1 MSGLRSLDPG
11 RSKPGEDGRNNLPDI
26 GQALRSRTV
35 RTVPKVCGAV
45 MNASVEALP
54 VSHRAHPAP
63 VPAPEVV
70 VREGILDMPGDVTL
84 HHGGRLSGIRIAWRL
99 AGPANAPVVCALGGI
114 SANRRVFVTED
125 PRQGWWSEIVGPGRP
140 LDANRFRVLSFDYLG
155 GSGETTGPVTEAASE
170 TAARLPGAGLAI
182 VPPAKAAGSLADG
195 VRPASTFPNISTYD
209 QAELLVRLLNNL
221 GVKSLRAAVGGSYGG
236 MVALAFGERYP
247 ERVSELIVIGAADRT
262 HPMATAWRSVQRR
275 ILRFALECGRPKDG
289 LQLARALAMS
299 TYRSAEEFEARF
311 DDAPVRDGARFLFP
325 VEQYL
330 FARGTDFADRHKPE
344 AILCLSESIDLHH
357 VDATR
362 IFVPTTIVAVRED
375 QLVPLA
381 DLRGLAARLP
391 LAKLHEISSIYG
403 HDAFLKESD
412 QLRGIFTAALGGAA

>member
-1 MSGLRSLDPG
+1 
-11 RSKPGEDGRNNLPDI
+11 
-26 GQALRSRTV
+26 
-35 RTVPKVCGAV
+35 

-54 VSHRAHPAP
+54 VAHRAHLAP
-63 VPAPEVV
+63 VPAPEMV
-70 VREGILDMPGDVTL
+70 VREGVLDVPGEVSL
-84 HHGGRLSGIRIAWRL
+84 YHGGRLSGIRIAWRL

-114 SANRRVFVTED
+114 SANRRVFDQEN
-125 PRQGWWSEIVGPGRP
+125 PKQGWWSEVVGSGQA
-140 LDANRFRVLSFDYLG
+140 LDADRFRVLSFDYLG
-155 GSGETTGPVTEAASE
+155 GSAETTGPAG
-170 TAARLPGAGLAI
+170 GAGSA
-182 VPPAKAAGSLADG
+182 
-195 VRPASTFPNISTYD
+195 FPNISTYD

-221 GVKSLRAAVGGSYGG
+221 GLKSLRAIVGGSYGG

-247 ERVSELIVIGAADRT
+247 ERVSRLVVIGAADRT
-262 HPMATAWRSVQRR
+262 HPMATAWRSVQRK
-275 ILRFALECGRPKDG
+275 ILRFAVDCGRPKDG

-311 DDAPVRDGARFLFP
+311 DAAPTRDGERFAFP

-330 FARGTDFADRHKPE
+330 FARGTDFAERNHPE

-362 IFVPTTIVAVRED
+362 VFVPTTIIAIRED
-375 QLVPLA
+375 QLVPLT

-391 LAKLHEISSIYG
+391 VAKLHEISSIYG

-412 QLRGIFTAALGGAA
+412 QLRGIFAVALGGVA

>member
-1 MSGLRSLDPG
+1 
-11 RSKPGEDGRNNLPDI
+11 
-26 GQALRSRTV
+26 
-35 RTVPKVCGAV
+35 
-45 MNASVEALP
+45 MNASLEVVHVA
-54 VSHRAHPAP
+54 SRAQHAP
-63 VPAPEVV
+63 VPSSAPDAVA
-70 VREGILDMPGDVTL
+70 REGILDVPGEVSL
-84 HHGGRLSGIRIAWRL
+84 YHGGKLSGMRIAWRL
-99 AGPANAPVVCALGGI
+99 VGPANAPVVCALGGI

-125 PRQGWWSEIVGPGRP
+125 PRQGWWSEVVGPERA

-155 GSGETTGPVTEAASE
+155 GSADSTGPTGDL
-170 TAARLPGAGLAI
+170 TGAHPS
-182 VPPAKAAGSLADG
+182 PP
-195 VRPASTFPNISTYD
+195 FPSISSYD

-221 GVKSLRAAVGGSYGG
+221 GLKSLRAIVGGSYGG

-247 ERVSELIVIGAADRT
+247 ERVGHLIVIGAADRT

-275 ILRFALECGRPKDG
+275 IVRFAAECGRAKDG

-299 TYRSAEEFEARF
+299 TYRSSEEFAARF
-311 DDAPVRDGARFLFP
+311 DAAPAHDGGRFVFP
-325 VEQYL
+325 VERYL
-330 FARGTDFADRHKPE
+330 FARGSDFAERHQPE

-362 IFVPTTIVAVRED
+362 IFVPTTVVAIRED

-391 LAKLHEISSIYG
+391 VAKLHEISSIYG

-412 QLRGIFTAALGGAA
+412 QLRGIFAAALGSLA

>member
-1 MSGLRSLDPG
+1 
-11 RSKPGEDGRNNLPDI
+11 
-26 GQALRSRTV
+26 
-35 RTVPKVCGAV
+35 
-45 MNASVEALP
+45 MNASVEAIP
-54 VSHRAHPAP
+54 VSHRAHLAP
-63 VPAPEVV
+63 VPAPEMV
-70 VREGILDMPGDVTL
+70 VREGILDVPGEVSL
-84 HHGGRLSGIRIAWRL
+84 HHGGRLSGIRVAWRL

-125 PRQGWWSEIVGPGRP
+125 PRQGWWSEVVGSGRA
-140 LDANRFRVLSFDYLG
+140 LDADRFRVLSFDYLG
-155 GSGETTGPVTEAASE
+155 GSAETTGPAAAPS
-170 TAARLPGAGLAI
+170 
-182 VPPAKAAGSLADG
+182 
-195 VRPASTFPNISTYD
+195 FPNISTYD

-221 GVKSLRAAVGGSYGG
+221 GLKSLRAIVGGSYGG

-247 ERVSELIVIGAADRT
+247 ERVSQLVVIGAADRA

-275 ILRFALECGRPKDG
+275 ILRFAVECGRPKDG

-311 DDAPVRDGARFLFP
+311 DGAPARNGEHFVFP

-330 FARGTDFADRHKPE
+330 FARGSDFADRHNAE
-344 AILCLSESIDLHH
+344 AILCLSESIDLHQ
-357 VDATR
+357 VDAAR
-362 IFVPTTIVAVRED
+362 IFVPTTIIAIRED
-375 QLVPLA
+375 QLVPLS

-391 LAKLHEISSIYG
+391 NARLHEISSIYG

>member
-1 MSGLRSLDPG
+1 
-11 RSKPGEDGRNNLPDI
+11 
-26 GQALRSRTV
+26 
-35 RTVPKVCGAV
+35 

-54 VSHRAHPAP
+54 VAHRAHLAP
-63 VPAPEVV
+63 VPAPEMV
-70 VREGILDMPGDVTL
+70 VREGILDVPGEVSL
-84 HHGGRLSGIRIAWRL
+84 YHGGRLSGIRIAWRL

-114 SANRRVFVTED
+114 SANRRVFDQEN
-125 PRQGWWSEIVGPGRP
+125 PKQGWWSEVVGPGQA
-140 LDANRFRVLSFDYLG
+140 LDAERFRVLSFDYLG
-155 GSGETTGPVTEAASE
+155 GSAETTGPGGVAHAAISLASVDGAS
-170 TAARLPGAGLAI
+170 TAAAGGSPTAINAAGGAGSA
-182 VPPAKAAGSLADG
+182 
-195 VRPASTFPNISTYD
+195 FPNISTYD

-221 GVKSLRAAVGGSYGG
+221 GLKSLRAIVGGSYGG

-247 ERVSELIVIGAADRT
+247 ERVSRLVVIGAADRT
-262 HPMATAWRSVQRR
+262 HPMATAWRSVQRK
-275 ILRFALECGRPKDG
+275 ILRFAVDCGRPKDG

-311 DDAPVRDGARFLFP
+311 DAAPTRDGERFAFP

-330 FARGTDFADRHKPE
+330 FARGTDFAERNHPE

-362 IFVPTTIVAVRED
+362 VFVPTTIIAIRED
-375 QLVPLA
+375 QLVPLT

-391 LAKLHEISSIYG
+391 VAKLHEISSIYG

-412 QLRGIFTAALGGAA
+412 QLRGIFAVALGGAV